1 MAFFSQSVTKPTKGV
16 MIGRWLIDGKSQ
28 ESIEGDTANNFGLK
42 FGIGISAL
50 GVFLGDIVIPIL

>member
-1 MAFFSQSVTKPTKGV
+1 